1 MTTPYPRDRAGVAA
15 TAILQI
21 VNTAPGANLQQQ
33 IENYLRDELA
43 DVERQ
48 ISAERSCP
56 DA

>member
-1 MTTPYPRDRAGVAA
+1 MANCPRRDRAA
-15 TAILQI
+15 TIANALIQI
-21 VNTAPGANLQQQ
+21 ARTVLEAGLRQP

-48 ISAERSCP
+48 IAAERSCP

>member
-1 MTTPYPRDRAGVAA
+1 MTNCPHRDRAATIA
-15 TAILQI
+15 TALIQI
-21 VNTAPGANLQQQ
+21 IRSVPEIGLRQP

-48 ISAERSCP
+48 IAAERSCP